1 MEEIKT
7 ISLEGQDAVTD
18 LEYSTDGLYL
28 VISDHDHEVA
38 TLLVRNDY
46 RNRATFG
53 RFAYLNENAFSWPR
67 AIISLIAAGAIC
79 AAIKWDIFGLNDYGT
94 SNHQSSPA

>member
-46 RNRATFG
+46 RNR
-53 RFAYLNENAFSWPR
+53 
-67 AIISLIAAGAIC
+67 
-79 AAIKWDIFGLNDYGT
+79 
-94 SNHQSSPA
+94 